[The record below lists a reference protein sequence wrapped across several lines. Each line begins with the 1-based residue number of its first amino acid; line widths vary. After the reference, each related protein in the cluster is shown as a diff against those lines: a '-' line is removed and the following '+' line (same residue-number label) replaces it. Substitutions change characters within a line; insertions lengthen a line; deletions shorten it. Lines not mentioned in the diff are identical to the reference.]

1 MENFNIVCSNPLICT
16 YKNFLSNK
24 LSNEINNYS
33 YDFTKSKTRNSEN
46 ADLRKSHVSIINNLD
61 HENSLIEHLKEKLFV
76 DSNSIE
82 LPLQIQKYTKDN
94 FYKEHFDVNLS
105 KEILKNTNLKLQ
117 RRLSII
123 IYLNDNFSG
132 GLTSFSRL
140 DIDIKPK
147 KNMALVFENCIR
159 ETNFPN
165 PLSIH
170 QSTRIKRGTKK
181 IINLWSNQSNYADLV
196 VQNKK
201 NFNKY

>member
-1 MENFNIVCSNPLICT
+1 
-16 YKNFLSNK
+16 
-24 LSNEINNYS
+24 
-33 YDFTKSKTRNSEN
+33 
-46 ADLRKSHVSIINNLD
+46 DLRKSHVSIINNLD